1 MSKYKLIIE
10 YYLKGNNR
18 TQIATLCDCSRMTV
32 WRVLQ
37 RVNAI
42 GIGIGELSGMSEK
55 ELAYLLF
62 PERTKPG
69 DGYLIPDFKWEEFQM
84 MKHRSSI
91 RLCWRRYCKR
101 AIKQN
106 LRAYSWKSFLY
117 LYKEYKAPQ
126 SDEDDPKDKVRN
138 KLKRYNLMLSYCN
151 PNGEQDQKL
160 KKEKEELLKSL
171 HIDENK
177 IVDKTYELYRNNTDL
192 ISSFYFLYCP
202 GVTPNLFLNTVLN
215 CDKLENPT
223 A

>member
-1 MSKYKLIIE
+1 MVKYKLIIE
-10 YYLKGNNR
+10 YYQKGNNNS
-18 TQIATLCDCSRMTV
+18 QIATLCDCSRMTV

-69 DGYLIPDFKWEEFQM
+69 DGYLIPDFKWEEVQM
-84 MKHRSSI
+84 MKHLSSI

-215 CDKLENPT
+215 CDKFENPT

>member
-84 MKHRSSI
+84 MKHLSSI

-215 CDKLENPT
+215 CDKFENPT